1 MGMRVVGREFFGP
14 GTSRM
19 EWDRRAAG
27 MGRQPRKAE

>member
-1 MGMRVVGREFFGP
+1 LEGISSVPEHSK
-14 GTSRM
+14 T